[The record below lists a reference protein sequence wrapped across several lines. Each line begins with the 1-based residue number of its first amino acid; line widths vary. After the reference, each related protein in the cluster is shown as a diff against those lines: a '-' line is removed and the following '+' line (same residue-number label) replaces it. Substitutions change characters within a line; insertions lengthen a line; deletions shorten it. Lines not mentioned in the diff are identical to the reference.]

1 MSIYSRHITDFNVA
15 GMRYWDG
22 ALVLDELK
30 VGANLTMVVEE
41 NNPHDPDAVALYW
54 KDTKIGYVPRD
65 LNWLPA
71 LLLRFGHHDVLECR
85 ILKVNKE
92 ADTWKQLQVGIYVTD
107 KSNNQQISPILKRD
121 YCSHLHASTPT
132 LSFSEHCLICSMR

>member
-15 GMRYWDG
+15 GVRYWDG

-30 VGANLTMVVEE
+30 VGANLTMIVEE

-71 LLLRFGHHDVLECR
+71 LLLDTVTSWNAES
-85 ILKVNKE
+85 LKSTK
-92 ADTWKQLQVGIYVTD
+92 KQ
-107 KSNNQQISPILKRD
+107 
-121 YCSHLHASTPT
+121 TPG
-132 LSFSEHCLICSMR
+132 SSYK

>member
-30 VGANLTMVVEE
+30 VGANLTMIVEE
-41 NNPHDPDAVALYW
+41 NNPHDPDAVAIYW

-71 LLLRFGHHDVLECR
+71 LLLRFGHRDVLECR

-92 ADTWKQLQVGIYVTD
+92 ADTWKQLQAGIYVTD
-107 KSNNQQISPILKRD
+107 KSNNQ
-121 YCSHLHASTPT
+121 
-132 LSFSEHCLICSMR
+132 

>member
-30 VGANLTMVVEE
+30 VGANLTMIVEE

-54 KDTKIGYVPRD
+54 ENTKIGYIPKD
-65 LNWLPA
+65 SNWLPA
-71 LLLRFGHHDVLECR
+71 QLLRFGHNDVLECR
-85 ILKVNKE
+85 ILKVNTE
-92 ADTWKQLQVGIYVTD
+92 ADTWKQVQAGIYVTD
-107 KSNNQQISPILKRD
+107 KTATK
-121 YCSHLHASTPT
+121 
-132 LSFSEHCLICSMR
+132 

>member
-41 NNPHDPDAVALYW
+41 NNPHDPDAVALCW
-54 KDTKIGYVPRD
+54 KDT
-65 LNWLPA
+65 NWLCSP
-71 LLLRFGHHDVLECR
+71 RFKL
-85 ILKVNKE
+85 
-92 ADTWKQLQVGIYVTD
+92 
-107 KSNNQQISPILKRD
+107 
-121 YCSHLHASTPT
+121 ASRFTASFWTP
-132 LSFSEHCLICSMR
+132 

>member
-30 VGANLTMVVEE
+30 VGANLTMIVEE

-54 KDTKIGYVPRD
+54 KDAKIGYVPRD

-92 ADTWKQLQVGIYVTD
+92 ADTWKQLQAGIYVTD
-107 KSNNQQISPILKRD
+107 KSNNQ
-121 YCSHLHASTPT
+121 
-132 LSFSEHCLICSMR
+132 

>member
-30 VGANLTMVVEE
+30 VGANLTIIVEE

-54 KDTKIGYVPRD
+54 ENTKIGYIPKD
-65 LNWLPA
+65 SNWLPA
-71 LLLRFGHHDVLECR
+71 QLLRFGHHNVLECR
-85 ILKVNKE
+85 ILKVNTE
-92 ADTWKQLQVGIYVTD
+92 ADTWKQVQAGIYVTD
-107 KSNNQQISPILKRD
+107 KTATK
-121 YCSHLHASTPT
+121 
-132 LSFSEHCLICSMR
+132 

>member
-54 KDTKIGYVPRD
+54 ENTKIGYIPKD
-65 LNWLPA
+65 SNWLPA
-71 LLLRFGHHDVLECR
+71 QLLRFGHNDVLECR
-85 ILKVNKE
+85 VLKVNKE

-107 KSNNQQISPILKRD
+107 KTATK
-121 YCSHLHASTPT
+121 
-132 LSFSEHCLICSMR
+132 

>member
-30 VGANLTMVVEE
+30 VGANLTMIVEE

-54 KDTKIGYVPRD
+54 KDTKRD

-71 LLLRFGHHDVLECR
+71 LLLRFGHRDVLECR

-92 ADTWKQLQVGIYVTD
+92 ADTWKQIQVGIYVTD
-107 KSNNQQISPILKRD
+107 KTIEK
-121 YCSHLHASTPT
+121 
-132 LSFSEHCLICSMR
+132 

>member
-54 KDTKIGYVPRD
+54 ENTKIGYIPKD
-65 LNWLPA
+65 SNWLPA
-71 LLLRFGHHDVLECR
+71 QLLRFGHNDVLECR
-85 ILKVNKE
+85 ILKVNTE
-92 ADTWKQLQVGIYVTD
+92 ADTWKQVQAGIYVTD
-107 KSNNQQISPILKRD
+107 KTATK
-121 YCSHLHASTPT
+121 
-132 LSFSEHCLICSMR
+132 

>member
-30 VGANLTMVVEE
+30 VGANLTMIVEE

-71 LLLRFGHHDVLECR
+71 LLLRFGHRDVLECR

-92 ADTWKQLQVGIYVTD
+92 ADTWKQIQVGIYVTD
-107 KSNNQQISPILKRD
+107 KTIEK
-121 YCSHLHASTPT
+121 
-132 LSFSEHCLICSMR
+132 

>member
-30 VGANLTMVVEE
+30 VGANLTMIVEE

-71 LLLRFGHHDVLECR
+71 LLLRFGHCDVLECR

-92 ADTWKQLQVGIYVTD
+92 ADTWKQLQTGIYVTD
-107 KSNNQQISPILKRD
+107 KTATK
-121 YCSHLHASTPT
+121 
-132 LSFSEHCLICSMR
+132 

>member
-71 LLLRFGHHDVLECR
+71 LLLRFGHVTSWNAES
-85 ILKVNKE
+85 LKLIK
-92 ADTWKQLQVGIYVTD
+92 KQ
-107 KSNNQQISPILKRD
+107 
-121 YCSHLHASTPT
+121 T
-132 LSFSEHCLICSMR
+132 LGSSYK